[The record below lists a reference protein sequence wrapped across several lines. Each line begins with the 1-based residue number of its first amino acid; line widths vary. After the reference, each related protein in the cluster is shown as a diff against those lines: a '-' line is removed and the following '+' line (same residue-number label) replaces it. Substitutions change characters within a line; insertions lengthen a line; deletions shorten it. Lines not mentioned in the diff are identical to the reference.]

1 MSVTDEART
10 TTGRGRARSS
20 QAPADGGAGLVVSP
34 PKLRR
39 RPLVAVASALAV
51 AVGAL
56 VSAYAYTSTSNADE
70 VLAVTSTVHRGEVI
84 DRTDVTAVRVGV
96 DPALRTVGADQLDR
110 VVGQRAATD
119 LPAGGLVTDE
129 AIAAAVVPG
138 RDLSVVGVGL
148 PPALLPGEPLRAG
161 DRVRVVAT
169 PGDQGEVT
177 AKEPR
182 TIAATVV
189 GVHGSEDTGQLVV
202 DVQVPF
208 DDAAELAAR
217 AATGKVALVLDSRE
231 R

>member
-10 TTGRGRARSS
+10 TTARGRARSS
-20 QAPADGGAGLVVSP
+20 PPLADGGAGLVVAP
-34 PKLRR
+34 PRLRR
-39 RPLVAVASALAV
+39 RPLVAVASALTV
-51 AVGAL
+51 CVGAL
-56 VSAYAYTSTSNADE
+56 VSAYAYTSTSTARE

-96 DPALRTVGADQLDR
+96 DPALRPVSAGQLDR

-129 AIAAAVVPG
+129 AIAVTVVPG

-148 PPALLPGEPLRAG
+148 PPTLLPGEPLQAG

-177 AKEPR
+177 SKEPR

-189 GVHGSEDTGQLVV
+189 GVHAGDDTGRTVV

-208 DDAAELAAR
+208 DQAAELAAR
-217 AATGKVALVLDSRE
+217 AATGRVALVLDSRE